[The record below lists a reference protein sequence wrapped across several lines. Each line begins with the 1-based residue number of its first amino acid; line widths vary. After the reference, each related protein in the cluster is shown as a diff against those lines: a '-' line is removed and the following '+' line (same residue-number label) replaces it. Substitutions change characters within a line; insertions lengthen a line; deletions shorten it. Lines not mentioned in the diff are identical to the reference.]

1 MIVGTA
7 GHIDHGKT
15 TLTRALTGVNTDR
28 LKEEKERG
36 ISIELGYAYL
46 PLPNGE
52 VLGLIDVPGHE
63 KLIHTMAAGASG
75 IDFAL
80 MVIAAD
86 DGIMPQTREHLAI
99 LDMLG
104 VQRGVVAL
112 TKIDR
117 VDVSRIA
124 EVEHD
129 IRVLLASTPF
139 VGAPIFRT
147 QANVANDSGVA
158 ELLAHLINCAN
169 SGTVVHN
176 ALVLPTA
183 ATTQA
188 STSGQDQRLF
198 RLAIDRVFTLPGH
211 GTIIAGTALA
221 GSVATDDMLIL
232 APSGERVRVRS
243 IHAQNRPSTSGHAG
257 QRLALNL
264 AGIPRAQINRGD
276 WILSLAL
283 AECSQRIDVKL
294 RLLGDAG
301 LSLKSWS
308 PVHVHLGAAHRTA
321 HVVPL
326 DGDLVAP
333 GQERRVQLVFEAPV
347 HAVPGDRFVIR
358 NAQASRT
365 IGGGIVLDPFGPAT
379 KRRGVAQQAWRDAL
393 AAFVTSGDS
402 AALLDCNP
410 LGLYRST
417 LVRLSQLPPERLA
430 LPLDTRS
437 IALRDGDAVLI
448 SEVAWN
454 VLAVRTIDGLRAF
467 HASTP
472 DDIGPQTARLRRIVE
487 PAVDESLWRALVAA
501 LCETSMVVQQ
511 GPWLYL
517 PEHSVKLGA
526 GEQVLAVTLLGSLAA
541 AGFNAPW
548 VRDLAREHSV
558 SETEVRDLL
567 SKLAKQAQVNQIV
580 KDLFYHPSQI
590 EALSRIIARLAN
602 NTAEENDGDARVA
615 GRQSVSAAMFRDA
628 TGLGRKR
635 AIQLLEFFDRVGYTR
650 RVKDVHFLRSG
661 TTWGSDSA

>member
-99 LDMLG
+99 LGLLG
-104 VQRGVVAL
+104 VKRGAVAL

-117 VDVSRIA
+117 VDTSRIA

-129 IRVLLASTPF
+129 IHVLLASTPF

-147 QANVANDSGVA
+147 QANVADDSGVA
-158 ELLAHLINCAN
+158 ELLTHLIHCAE
-169 SGTVVHN
+169 SVTGEHSSFVSQHI
-176 ALVLPTA
+176 A
-183 ATTQA
+183 
-188 STSGQDQRLF
+188 SGQDQRLF
-198 RLAIDRVFTLPGH
+198 RLAIDRVFTLQGH

-221 GSVATDDMLIL
+221 GSVAIDDMLIL

-243 IHAQNRPSTSGHAG
+243 IHAQNRPSDSGHAG

-264 AGIPRAQINRGD
+264 AGIPRAQIDRGD
-276 WILSLAL
+276 WILAPAL
-283 AECSQRIDVKL
+283 AACSTRIDVEL
-294 RLLGDAG
+294 RLLTDAG

-326 DGDLVAP
+326 DSDVVAA
-333 GQERRVQLVFEAPV
+333 GQECRVQLVFDAPV

-410 LGLYRST
+410 LGLHRST

-430 LPLDTRS
+430 LPADTRS

-448 SEVAWN
+448 SEIAWN
-454 VLAVRTIDGLRAF
+454 LLAMRAINGLRAF

-487 PAVDESLWRALVAA
+487 PAVDESLWRVLVAA
-501 LCETSMVVQQ
+501 LCEASMVVQQ

-517 PEHSVKLGA
+517 PEHSVKLSA
-526 GEQVLAVTLLGSLAA
+526 EEQVLAVALLGSLAA

-548 VRDLAREHSV
+548 VRDLAREHSI

-580 KDLFYHPSQI
+580 RDLFYHPSQI

-602 NTAEENDGDARVA
+602 NPAEENDGVAKVA

-650 RVKDVHFLRSG
+650 RVQDVHFLRSS
-661 TTWGSDSA
+661 TMWGSDNTH